1 MPKIIEILLVE
12 DNPGDVEITRDVLKM
27 DRFFKNM
34 HHLDVVNDGVEA
46 MDFLHREGRYSSAPR
61 PDLILLDLNLPHKDG
76 HKVLAE
82 VKQDD
87 DLKSIPVVILTA
99 SDDKED
105 VRLSYELQA
114 NCYINKPANLFEFLD
129 MIKTLRQFWFSTV
142 ILP

>member
-27 DRFFKNM
+27 DRFFRNM
-34 HHLDVVNDGVEA
+34 HHLDVVEDGVEA
-46 MDFLHREGRYSSAPR
+46 MDFLHRKGGYSEAPR

-76 HKVLAE
+76 HMVLAE
-82 VKQDD
+82 VKQND

-105 VRLSYELQA
+105 VRISYDLQA
-114 NCYINKPANLFEFLD
+114 NCYISKPSNLFEFLD
-129 MIKTLRQFWFSTV
+129 MIKKLRQFWFSTV